1 MTLAIAMQ
9 RVDVDTGS
17 ADREGRLIFRQGR
30 LVGLLVRLDG
40 EEHGRMRGRWH
51 VEARFDGGRSPSRL
65 FPTLSD
71 AEQYIS
77 RCVTGAAGLA
87 FRGQEMCGQ
96 RRWSAP

>member
-1 MTLAIAMQ
+1 MTSAIAMQ

-40 EEHGRMRGRWH
+40 DEHGQLRGRWH
-51 VEARFDGGRSPSRL
+51 VEARFDGRRSPSRL
-65 FPTLSD
+65 FPTLLD

-77 RCVTGAAGLA
+77 RCVAGAGDLA
-87 FRGQEMCGQ
+87 FRGQEVCGQ